1 MNLPVGD
8 VDIVYC
14 FCLVSCQFRVQQRAL
29 YNVSFVYGS
38 RSPAYVLLLPT
49 ACAWFN
55 WFYLVIIAFLYNAD
69 LCKLK

>member
-14 FCLVSCQFRVQQRAL
+14 FCLVTCQFRVQQRVL
-29 YNVSFVYGS
+29 YNVSYVYGS
-38 RSPAYVLLLPT
+38 HSPTYVLLLPNLFT

-55 WFYLVIIAFLYNAD
+55 WF
-69 LCKLK
+69 